1 MNNTN
6 IIKKQPKHTTN
17 KAVIKSLR
25 ISASTQDFL
34 EIEEIIYGI
43 IATKNGRF
51 MAVIEVFP
59 TNFELLS
66 QSEQEYKIKAFAS
79 LINSLD
85 FNLQIVIDT
94 KKLFVSE
101 YTNFLNKIDITHHPP
116 GLQRM
121 FKIYKQFITNII
133 THQNVFKK
141 RFFMV
146 IPYASGFSYSISMPL
161 DKKQHLL
168 EQAIN
173 YLNPK
178 ITHLIN
184 MVKSM
189 GLEAKQ
195 LRTLDLVKYFY
206 EVYNPGKDVIPIEGN
221 NIEIN

>member
-1 MNNTN
+1 MNKSNM
-6 IIKKQPKHTTN
+6 PKHTTD
-17 KAVIKSLR
+17 KVVLKSLK
-25 ISASTQDFL
+25 ISAPSQDFL
-34 EIEEIIYGI
+34 EIEEIIYGFI
-43 IATKNGRF
+43 ITKYGKF
-51 MAVIEVFP
+51 LAVIEVFP
-59 TNFELLS
+59 TNFDLLS
-66 QSEQEYKIKAFAS
+66 QEEQEYKIRSFAS

-85 FNLQIVIDT
+85 YNLQIVIDT

-146 IPYASGFSYSISMPL
+146 IPYSSGVSYSIAMPL

-173 YLNPK
+173 YLTPK
-178 ITHLIN
+178 ISHLLSMI
-184 MVKSM
+184 KSM
-189 GLEAKQ
+189 GLEGKQ

-206 EVYNPGKDVIPIEGN
+206 QVYNPDAEIIPIEGN
-221 NIEIN
+221 KIELN